1 MKVLVLGASLKP
13 QRYSYLAIND
23 LVDYG
28 HEVIAVGQRIGELRG
43 VTISRDV
50 PSDSDIHTVT
60 VYLGAKNQ
68 VEYFSYL
75 LQLKPTRVILNPG
88 AENNQLEQ
96 QLTEIGVEVLSA
108 CTLVMLRTNQF
119 D

>member
-1 MKVLVLGASLKP
+1 MKVLVLGASLNP

-23 LVDYG
+23 LVDYD
-28 HEVIAVGQRIGELRG
+28 HEVFAIGTSEGELRG
-43 VTISRDV
+43 VNISKTV
-50 PSDSDIHTVT
+50 PATNGIHTVT
-60 VYLGAKNQ
+60 MYLSAKNQ
-68 VEYFSYL
+68 VEYYDYL
-75 LQLKPTRVILNPG
+75 LQLKPSRVIFNPG
-88 AENNQLEQ
+88 ADNNELEQ